1 MTKKEF
7 LVSVVSFLSKLKY
20 ETDANLENP
29 INNRS
34 RVILSAIANSAKV
47 FGMDSISTQ
56 ISDALSTSDPQTQE
70 IILFSGLE
78 KGPLSDKSIKSVYN
92 IASNTLQSAGVDVD
106 QLAAKAVDTL
116 QPEEAPEGSDDLG
129 DELALDDPTEGDI
142 EDSEADDVDLSAM
155 FGDEEG
161 GDTPEEESSDEKP
174 DEESGEDSDVLDS
187 GEDLEDTSPEKP
199 DEEEAEGRIAKE
211 QDEEEVDLGPQPMY
225 DWYIRFDINQ

>member
-20 ETDANLENP
+20 ETDSNLDNP

-47 FGMDSISTQ
+47 FGMDSLSTQ
-56 ISDALSTSDPQTQE
+56 ISDALSTSDPKTQE

-78 KGPLSDKSIKSVYN
+78 KGPISDKSIKSVYN
-92 IASNTLQSAGVDVD
+92 IASNTLQSAGFDVD
-106 QLAAKAVDTL
+106 QLVAKAVDTL
-116 QPEEAPEGSDDLG
+116 QPEEAPAGPGGLG

-155 FGDEEG
+155 FGDEDGEAA
-161 GDTPEEESSDEKP
+161 PEEDGSDEKS
-174 DEESGEDSDVLDS
+174 DEESDEDSEVLDS
-187 GEDLEDTSPEKP
+187 GEDVEDTSPKG
-199 DEEEAEGRIAKE
+199 DEEETEGRIAKE
-211 QDEEEVDLGPQPMY
+211 QDEQEVDLGPQPMY
-225 DWYIRFDINQ
+225 DWYVRFDIN